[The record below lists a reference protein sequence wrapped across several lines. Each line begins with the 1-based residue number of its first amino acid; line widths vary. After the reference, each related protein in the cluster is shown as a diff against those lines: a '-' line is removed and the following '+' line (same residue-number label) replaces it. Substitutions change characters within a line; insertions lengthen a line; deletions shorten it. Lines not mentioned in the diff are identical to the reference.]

1 MRAQLKAVCWLVGAV
16 ACGDHELA
24 DPDQAALDPQSLVAH
39 AGEPCGAGAA
49 AAADQGRRAMAAA
62 GLHWER
68 LPFDGN
74 EGARAIHLARS
85 ARACF
90 ELSSSRAEQREA
102 EAWLLQKEQALYL
115 AVQAARRAF
124 VRARALGRN
133 DDAAQH
139 GERLLALLE
148 AGNPAT
154 EPARKGVQRWRKL
167 HEGTEGRGV
176 SR

>member
-1 MRAQLKAVCWLVGAV
+1 MRARLLAVCSLVGAV
-16 ACGDHELA
+16 ACGERELPG
-24 DPDQAALDPQSLVAH
+24 PDQVALDPQTLVAH
-39 AGEPCGAGAA
+39 AGEPCGAGRAA
-49 AAADQGRRAMAAA
+49 AAEQGRRAMTAA

-68 LPFDGN
+68 LPFDGS
-74 EGARAIHLARS
+74 EGARAIHLARG

-90 ELSSSRAEQREA
+90 ELASSRAEQREA

-124 VRARALGRN
+124 MRAQALGRN

-148 AGNPAT
+148 AGNPST
-154 EPARKGVQRWRKL
+154 EPARRVVQRWRKL